1 MRCFVHV
8 GVQSCSGASCPVPSP
23 THKRNSVMQVP
34 AACNSNSDRSKR
46 QSRACPDQCYDNKTG
61 WRSCSPV
68 KQRIG
73 RSYRC
78 SLFSAMQAWP
88 LHLISALVFV
98 VDHAQCFCLPQIIR
112 QYSCCC
118 SSTLGFSSKTMKRV
132 VHYVAASLTE
142 HVQDASI
149 ALQAQMQMKL
159 QKLLKRTLQRLRR
172 LLTFNLLPQVGFSS
186 ILSQPAFIAVST
198 CSRPASAICFCSP
211 SAF

>member
-1 MRCFVHV
+1 
-8 GVQSCSGASCPVPSP
+8 
-23 THKRNSVMQVP
+23 
-34 AACNSNSDRSKR
+34 
-46 QSRACPDQCYDNKTG
+46 
-61 WRSCSPV
+61 
-68 KQRIG
+68 
-73 RSYRC
+73 
-78 SLFSAMQAWP
+78 
-88 LHLISALVFV
+88 
-98 VDHAQCFCLPQIIR
+98 
-112 QYSCCC
+112 
-118 SSTLGFSSKTMKRV
+118 MKRV